1 MSYSS
6 SYSRS
11 NSNEFNEIEDL
22 IKDKIDL
29 NEKVLKSK
37 GLISFDFDY
46 KYVTYDI
53 QDLFAKYFIEDH
65 FTIKYSNRAKK
76 ELHIFNNNKEFNYVY
91 VMKIEKNKLKISI
104 FKVKKYETI
113 YKDLIKIE
121 KEKLNNDFIEII
133 NKLKINQG
141 KNNIFVSTSF
151 LISLKNIR
159 DYLKSKNY
167 KIIDFDEDEKIIVSI
182 INKQNNDTYE
192 YKYRIENINY
202 NEKNYNTEYSIKQIG
217 KKYID
222 DKKERVRNFSL
233 FYSIFNE
240 KVAKFKE
247 SNENEIEIIIIS
259 NYGIINN
266 LLEYYKDYKKNNNNI
281 TITDKKDNLKY
292 IITENIKLNEEIEYN
307 IKIIKLN
314 IPLPKTKKR
323 QPKQKKEEPMPV
335 ILEPLPKT
343 KKRQPKQKKEKLM
356 PVILEPIIIKSKK

>member
-6 SYSRS
+6 RYSS
-11 NSNEFNEIEDL
+11 SESNEFNEIEDI

-46 KYVTYDI
+46 KYITYDI

-65 FTIKYSNRAKK
+65 FTIKYSNRDKQ

-91 VMKIEKNKLKISI
+91 VMKIERKKLNVSI
-104 FKVKKYETI
+104 FNVKKYETI
-113 YKDLIKIE
+113 YKSLIKIE

-133 NKLKINQG
+133 NKLKLSQG
-141 KNNIFVSTSF
+141 KNILFVSTSF

-167 KIIDFDEDEKIIVSI
+167 KIIDFNEDEKIIVST
-182 INKQNNDTYE
+182 INKQDNDTYE

-233 FYSIFNE
+233 FY
-240 KVAKFKE
+240 
-247 SNENEIEIIIIS
+247 
-259 NYGIINN
+259 
-266 LLEYYKDYKKNNNNI
+266 
-281 TITDKKDNLKY
+281 
-292 IITENIKLNEEIEYN
+292 
-307 IKIIKLN
+307 
-314 IPLPKTKKR
+314 
-323 QPKQKKEEPMPV
+323 
-335 ILEPLPKT
+335 
-343 KKRQPKQKKEKLM
+343 
-356 PVILEPIIIKSKK
+356 